1 METRLLINCGYR
13 RGFNCGTCKG
23 ALVSG
28 VSLLMFLL
36 APDRLSGGITTIDLS
51 PLVPK
56 STLVGPLDK
65 EQQISVVLV
74 LPLSDARGAASF
86 VQQVS
91 WPGNPL
97 YHRYITPQEFA
108 DRFGGSAADYTA
120 LKDWATAN
128 GLEVT
133 QESIA
138 RTSLTVRGSVAQLQT
153 IFKTQI
159 NRYLDLNGEEFYSAN
174 IKPTVPSAISAKISG
189 LIGLTGSRQYS
200 PLVKLGKRLGESP
213 AKITGQAVRTD
224 GSPGG
229 TGPGGAYSAADLRTA
244 YSIPGFGSL
253 DDKTVVAVFEQ
264 GGFDL
269 SDVTEYLTKNGLPEP
284 KITVVSVDHSPTT
297 VTNANVEIEGVLDI
311 DMIVAI
317 NPSVHEV
324 LAYEDSVDSLPVALV
339 DAMTQVANDN
349 KAQILSISYG
359 QDEYLQ
365 GKNTLH
371 AEHSVLTQLAAQ
383 GITVVASSGNNGAY
397 GDQSD
402 GVYNVYDPASQPYVT
417 GVGGTTLFTGKGQQY
432 EFEQVY
438 NELQYDEGA
447 SGGGISSYWPFP
459 SYDSSAGTGYFTT
472 NGGSSTYRNVPDVAV
487 VGDPFTGVAI
497 YSKVNGGWLEIGG
510 TGVSAAIWAG
520 YLSVVNAVFK
530 FADLGTIGSFNPLL
544 YAVGEPDYQPSSY
557 LYDIETGT
565 NGNTRLYSLPGYS
578 AGVGYSNCTGVGSIW
593 GGGFVP
599 ALMAVGKTFGTN
611 IGLVNT
617 INVIPG
623 TNSAQINWNKCSGAS
638 VYFVEL
644 THAGTIYYI
653 TTTYATKQTSME
665 LTGLVP
671 DDNYSVAVWAV
682 NATGFSNNQV
692 TFATK

>member
-1 METRLLINCGYR
+1 M
-13 RGFNCGTCKG
+13 
-23 ALVSG
+23 V
-28 VSLLMFLL
+28 LL
-36 APDRLSGGITTIDLS
+36 APDRLSAGIATIELS
-51 PLVPK
+51 ALAAK
-56 STLVGPLDK
+56 SDVLGPVNS

-74 LPLSDARGAASF
+74 LPLSDTQGAESF
-86 VQQVS
+86 VQRVS
-91 WPGNPL
+91 TPGDPL
-97 YHRYITPQEFA
+97 YHKYITPQEFA
-108 DRFGGSAADYTA
+108 DRFGGNAADLKA
-120 LKDWATAN
+120 LKDWAAAN
-128 GLEVT
+128 GLAVT
-133 QESIA
+133 QESVA
-138 RTSLTVRGSVAQLQT
+138 RTTLTVQGSAAQLQA
-153 IFKTQI
+153 IFSTQL
-159 NRYLDLNGEEFYSAN
+159 NRYRGPNGEEFYSAGVR
-174 IKPTVPSAISAKISG
+174 PTVPSAISAKISG
-189 LIGLTGSRQYS
+189 LIGLTGSRQYA
-200 PLVKLGKRLGESP
+200 PLVKIGKQVGDSP
-213 AKITGQAVRTD
+213 LKITAQEERTD

-244 YSIPGFGSL
+244 YSIPGFGRL
-253 DDKTVVAVFEQ
+253 DDRTVVAVFEQ
-264 GGFDL
+264 GGFEL
-269 SDVTEYLTKNGLPEP
+269 SDVTEYLTENNLPQP
-284 KITVVSVDHSPTT
+284 KITAVSVDHSPTT
-297 VTNANVEIEGVLDI
+297 VTSANVEIECVLDI

-317 NPSVHEV
+317 NPNVQEV
-324 LAYEDSVDSLPVALV
+324 LAYEDSVDSFQVALL
-339 DAMTQVANDN
+339 DAMTQVANEN
-349 KAQILSISYG
+349 RAQILSISYG

-365 GKNTLH
+365 GKAALH
-371 AEHSVLTQLAAQ
+371 AEHGVLTELAAQ

-397 GDQSD
+397 GDSSD

-432 EFEQVY
+432 DFEQVY

-565 NGNTRLYSLPGYS
+565 NGNTWLYSLPGYS